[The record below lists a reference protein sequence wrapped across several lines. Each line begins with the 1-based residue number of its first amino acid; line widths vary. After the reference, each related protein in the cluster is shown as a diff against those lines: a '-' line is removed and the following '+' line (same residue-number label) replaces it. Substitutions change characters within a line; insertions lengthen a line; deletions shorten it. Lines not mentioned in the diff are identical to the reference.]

1 MVIVIGVFLS
11 LAGPPLYAGLL
22 PSDQRHLRNGIYQD
36 YNAINEGP
44 SALHWFGADYLGR
57 DVLTRLLTAIRVS
70 LTVALVVEAIN
81 IGVGGTLGL
90 IAGYFGGV
98 ADVLFGDK
106 PFTGKL
112 PYTWPRSNDQLPFDF
127 KNLGTGDQ
135 GPLFPFGYGLTK

>member
-1 MVIVIGVFLS
+1 MADTVLSLPPRRAWWLRLLHNRAAAAGVLVIVIGVFLS

-22 PSDQRHLRNGIYQD
+22 PSDQRHFRDGIYQD

-90 IAGYFGGV
+90 IAGYF
-98 ADVLFGDK
+98 
-106 PFTGKL
+106 
-112 PYTWPRSNDQLPFDF
+112 
-127 KNLGTGDQ
+127 
-135 GPLFPFGYGLTK
+135 